1 MICKNINDITPVDN
15 INGIFFKRDDLYIPF
30 DDIPL
35 SGGKVRQCQCLIN
48 NNLNL
53 IRDKYQST
61 IVSGTGML
69 SPQGIIISKIA
80 NTLGLKSMIYIGN
93 TSKESL
99 QNNILMKNIIFAGNG
114 NSYIDLSSR
123 FAYENVLLSTIR
135 GDNQIYG
142 ERFLIKFG
150 INLVDNPDA
159 ILDSVGNQVCNL
171 PNDLDYLIVPV
182 GSGVTFA
189 GILLG
194 LKKFGIKP
202 RHVVGIQ
209 ISGYDRTKLINSILG
224 DTDIEYEFKISK
236 DYNYHHP
243 LKLNI
248 NNSDIGL
255 DWLYESKA
263 YEYVYKYMPNIF
275 IDSKVCFWLVG
286 NSTMVRTNLYCN
298 NDTNISNYL
307 IDKYDKCKNNL
318 NKCNLWV

>member
-142 ERFLIKFG
+142 EIANEL
-150 INLVDNPDA
+150 
-159 ILDSVGNQVCNL
+159 
-171 PNDLDYLIVPV
+171 
-182 GSGVTFA
+182 
-189 GILLG
+189 
-194 LKKFGIKP
+194 
-202 RHVVGIQ
+202 
-209 ISGYDRTKLINSILG
+209 
-224 DTDIEYEFKISK
+224 
-236 DYNYHHP
+236 
-243 LKLNI
+243 
-248 NNSDIGL
+248 
-255 DWLYESKA
+255 
-263 YEYVYKYMPNIF
+263 
-275 IDSKVCFWLVG
+275 
-286 NSTMVRTNLYCN
+286 
-298 NDTNISNYL
+298 
-307 IDKYDKCKNNL
+307 
-318 NKCNLWV
+318 